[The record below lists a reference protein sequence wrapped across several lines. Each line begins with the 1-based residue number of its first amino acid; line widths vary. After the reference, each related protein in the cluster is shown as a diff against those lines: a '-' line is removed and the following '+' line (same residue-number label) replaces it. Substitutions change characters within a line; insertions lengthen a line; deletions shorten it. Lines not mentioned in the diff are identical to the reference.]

1 MKSDKKDLIKRG
13 WIDDYYLEDF
23 LNFNQE
29 ELLKLLSSNDPCE
42 RSAAASLLGVK
53 FNVNEKIVYSSLVK
67 SLSIEKALY
76 TKLQISRSL
85 EKGNFIV
92 AEYMIGYL
100 GKIGNNQHKK
110 LPNTVSKKKSY
121 PLPRDII
128 ARILG
133 KMDKSN
139 FSVLLS
145 SLDSCVADQITE
157 LLDAIGFM
165 VFYNPNLA
173 ILENLKPILGVLDKH
188 EDNILIVWKVCM
200 VLSAFPLDES
210 VFILNKIKFHYG
222 VDLILLEV
230 ERSLNLING
239 D

>member
-1 MKSDKKDLIKRG
+1 MKSEKKDLIKRG

-145 SLDSCVADQITE
+145 SLDSCVADKITE
-157 LLDAIGFM
+157 
-165 VFYNPNLA
+165 N
-173 ILENLKPILGVLDKH
+173 EK
-188 EDNILIVWKVCM
+188 
-200 VLSAFPLDES
+200 
-210 VFILNKIKFHYG
+210 
-222 VDLILLEV
+222 
-230 ERSLNLING
+230 RSNHTVY
-239 D
+239 

>member
-1 MKSDKKDLIKRG
+1 MKVKKKDLIKRG

-42 RSAAASLLGVK
+42 RSAAASLLGVSSMSMK
-53 FNVNEKIVYSSLVK
+53 KIVYSSLVK

-121 PLPRDII
+121 P
-128 ARILG
+128 
-133 KMDKSN
+133 
-139 FSVLLS
+139 
-145 SLDSCVADQITE
+145 
-157 LLDAIGFM
+157 
-165 VFYNPNLA
+165 
-173 ILENLKPILGVLDKH
+173 
-188 EDNILIVWKVCM
+188 
-200 VLSAFPLDES
+200 
-210 VFILNKIKFHYG
+210 
-222 VDLILLEV
+222 
-230 ERSLNLING
+230 
-239 D
+239 